1 MRTSVAA
8 FILVVLTETYLFA
21 AGTPQ
26 STVPVELQNLDGL
39 HLTEYLVE
47 RYAHQWVLPAGKAH
61 IVLAVPG
68 SEDLDKSYVEP
79 DGSFSPGVASYGVTT
94 WLYDIGE
101 GHLYA
106 PEEMPDEDLS
116 FQLEDGFIPIAHS
129 GWRAGP
135 LRLEK
140 RIAVVPKA
148 VGGREG
154 EDYCEVEVTNKGKQ
168 VAEFWL
174 YVAVRSIGPAGG
186 PVNSLSASRD
196 ARTILLNGAPAI
208 QLDPAPA
215 TFRVVT
221 FEPTGDDISLWAK
234 RGELPR
240 AESGSDRLGLAGGAA
255 RYRLRLSPGE
265 SFSLYMR
272 CAIRNRDRNDKLEGS
287 FQQSDAQKAFDQ
299 VKQWWRGMLERVE
312 ITAPDP
318 YGRNMF
324 YASVAYILMNSVDN
338 QLRVTNINYPVSY
351 LRDGVFM
358 LNTVDQAGLHDM
370 ASEYLDYFLQ
380 HPWTGAESQEGPE
393 ADAPGELCWI
403 IGEHFR
409 LTRDLDW
416 LRSVYPTLQ
425 READLI
431 LFMRKPGDGETREVG
446 GVKLVARGNKVFA
459 TEDTQLRRIPL
470 HFEVELSEARD
481 GVIIGRLDTTLYAG
495 TTSVFG
501 IAGLKAAWEAAV
513 AMGDGANA
521 EKYKAEY
528 FAFRE
533 AMSRWMKTHP
543 HEFTFNAGVW
553 PTEAFNPDIPQ
564 ISNLW
569 QESSYAYYAANNYH
583 TIEELAVDHDFYAFF
598 GAAHSLFR
606 LGYTNVMYSN
616 FLWPFLKSPFSRSTL
631 DAYAYSESGRNKEWW
646 EVRHWPELFANVRGW
661 TDLGNAIPHG
671 WTSAHIAS
679 LIRDLLFYEKDG
691 SLVLVGGKFLD
702 ELPVGQT
709 IAVKNAPTYFGALT
723 YMLRR
728 ETSSRYLLTLG
739 GKAMPPNGYILDTG
753 NRLKIQNVTL
763 DNHPL
768 DVMPGG
774 LIPIPP
780 RTTSVELN
788 ITPLQALL
796 PLTITGGP
804 EVSDLSPNQVTIIW
818 TTNKP
823 AFSRIAYGT
832 EKPYSNVI
840 SEYMPRTSHSL
851 SLRNLKSGT
860 QYRFQVSSGQ
870 AEGDNLG
877 EISLDRVLSQ
887 DIVFT
892 TPQ

>member
-8 FILVVLTETYLFA
+8 FIVVVLLETHLSA

-26 STVPVELQNLDGL
+26 STAPVELQNLDGL

-47 RYAHQWVLPAGKAH
+47 RYAHQWVLPVGKAH

-106 PEEMPDEDLS
+106 PEEMPDEQLS
-116 FQLEDGFIPIAHS
+116 FQLEEGFIPIAHS
-129 GWRAGP
+129 GWSAGP

-140 RIAVVPKA
+140 RIAVVPKSA
-148 VGGREG
+148 GGREA
-154 EDYCEVEVTNKGKQ
+154 EDYCEVVVRNEGKQ

-215 TFRVVT
+215 SFRVAS

-255 RYRLRLSPGE
+255 RYRLRLSPGG

-272 CAIRNRDRNDKLEGS
+272 CAIRNRARNDKLEGS
-287 FQQSDAQKAFDQ
+287 FQQSDAQKGFDQ

-338 QLRVTNINYPVSY
+338 QLRVTNISYPVSY

-358 LNTVDQAGLHDM
+358 LATLDQAGLHDK
-370 ASEYLDYFLQ
+370 AREYLDHFLQ

-403 IGEHFR
+403 LGEHFR

-446 GVKLVARGNKVFA
+446 GVKLVASGNKVFA
-459 TEDTQLRRIPL
+459 TMDTQLRKIPL
-470 HFEVELSEARD
+470 HFEVQLSEARD
-481 GVIIGRLDTTLYAG
+481 GVIMGRLDTGLYAG

-513 AMGDGANA
+513 AVGDGANA

-533 AMSRWMKTHP
+533 AMNRWMKTHP
-543 HEFTFNAGVW
+543 GEFTFHAGVW
-553 PTEAFNPDIPQ
+553 PTEAFNPDIAQ

-569 QESSYAYYAANNYH
+569 QENSCAYHAANDYH
-583 TIEELAVDHDFYAFF
+583 ELEDLGAYHDFYTFF

-606 LGYTNVMYSN
+606 LGYTDVMYSN
-616 FLWPFLKSPFSRSTL
+616 FLWPFLKSPFSRATL
-631 DAYAYSESGRNKEWW
+631 DAYAYGEYTRDERWY
-646 EVRHWPELFANVRGW
+646 EVRHWPELWANVRGW
-661 TDLGNAIPHG
+661 TDLATCIPHG
-671 WTSAHIAS
+671 WTAAEIAS

-723 YMLRR
+723 YILRR

-739 GKAMPPNGYILDTG
+739 GEATPPNGYILDTG
-753 NRLKIQNVTL
+753 NRLKIQNVTV
-763 DNHPL
+763 DSHPL

-788 ITPLQALL
+788 ITEDLQALV
-796 PLTITGGP
+796 PLTISGEP
-804 EVSDLSPNQVTIIW
+804 EVIDLSPNQVTITW
-818 TTNKP
+818 TTNKL
-823 AFSRIAYGT
+823 AFSRVAYGT
-832 EKPYSNVI
+832 EKPYHNVI
-840 SEYMPRTSHSL
+840 SEYIPRTSHSF

-860 QYRFQVSSGQ
+860 QYRFQVSSRQ
-870 AEGDNLG
+870 AEEDNP
-877 EISLDRVLSQ
+877 VLSK
-887 DIVFT
+887 DVVFT